1 MYNKLHYENWNS
13 EETEIIIKKKLKEEI
28 YLDNPIL

>member
-13 EETEIIIKKKLKEEI
+13 KETEIIIKKKLKEEI

>member
-13 EETEIIIKKKLKEEI
+13 RETEIIIKKKLKEEI